1 MASRKVVK
9 RTPAKKAPAKKASS
23 RSREREDGDG
33 TPAEQGVSD
42 YKTYKRGL
50 HNRGFYNQVIDYGD
64 GTGTVRRVPINAQG
78 VAGRTVR
85 APESLRAQGEQRWA
99 QRGNRMGINSW
110 YASSEN
116 YVRRT
121 ITERTT
127 RGRGNEGKLAS
138 KQKTKGKS
146 GPTKKR

>member
-23 RSREREDGDG
+23 RPWRREDGDG
-33 TPAEQGVSD
+33 TPAEQSVSD
-42 YKTYKRGL
+42 FNTYKRGL
-50 HNRGFYNQVIDYGD
+50 HNRGFYDQLIDHGD

-78 VAGRTVR
+78 AAGRTVR
-85 APESLRAQGEQRWA
+85 SPESLRAQGEQRWA
-99 QRGNRMGINSW
+99 QLGNRMGINGW
-110 YASSEN
+110 TTEEN
-116 YVRRT
+116 YVRPT
-121 ITERTT
+121 ITEMTT
-127 RGRGNEGKLAS
+127 RGRGNVGKLAS